1 LVRVQPEAPFSNMNN
16 KQFNRLVDIAR
27 ALKIEK
33 HKSGP
38 CFHISFLV
46 RKGKI
51 IEIGTNH
58 YKKTNRISATYK
70 CTREY
75 KKDYI
80 AGIHSEMDALGKGK
94 SIDDFSKIEMIN
106 IRINNNG
113 EVDNSI
119 PCPNCA
125 FYLGQYNLKRV
136 WYTDAKG
143 TLTKFP

>member
-1 LVRVQPEAPFSNMNN
+1 MNS

-33 HKSGP
+33 HLSGP
-38 CFHISFLV
+38 CFHVSFLI

-51 IEIGTNH
+51 IEIGTNK

-70 CTREY
+70 CTKAY
-75 KKDYI
+75 KKNYI

-94 SIDDFSKIEMIN
+94 SIDDFSNIEMVN

-113 EVDNSI
+113 DVDNSI

-125 FYLGQYNLKRV
+125 LHIGRYNLKRL
-136 WYTDAKG
+136 WYTDAQGNLIK
-143 TLTKFP
+143 LP